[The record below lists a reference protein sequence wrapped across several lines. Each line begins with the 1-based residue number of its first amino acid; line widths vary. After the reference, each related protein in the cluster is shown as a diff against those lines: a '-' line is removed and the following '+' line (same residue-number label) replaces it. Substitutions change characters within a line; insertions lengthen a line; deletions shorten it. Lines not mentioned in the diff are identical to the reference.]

1 MTKHLGLSL
10 LTLTSLVLTTQKATA
25 SVTDSESRYILTD
38 ILLSQ
43 KMKLAPVATDEAT
56 GTVLVKVTES
66 ERLQLAENAHDL
78 KRCGGHELIQ
88 SLPPGASVGQAREFA
103 KSAFKAFSLQ
113 SKNDMA
119 YALKLKTKASAKP
132 SVGLPATPSTPDP
145 RILQAISEVTEANLK
160 DTVNFLSNYS
170 TRNHKSAEA
179 KSAIL
184 AFKTRIE
191 ETLKGATIP
200 YTIDFISH
208 SSTPM
213 NSIRLTFTGT
223 KFPDE
228 VVVAGGHIDS
238 INQSYFGSKL
248 APGSDDNASGSA
260 NILEAARILSHGAQ
274 PARTI
279 EFYWYA
285 GEEGGLLGSAE
296 IAQNAKKAG
305 KKVVG
310 VLQLDM
316 TLFPGDGEFKLG
328 SMTDFTSLE
337 MRDLLNQINRDYL
350 NVTIIEDKCGY
361 GCSDHASWYRNGYPT
376 LMPFEA
382 TMKRMNGNIHTE
394 KDVVSASSSFRHS
407 AMFSKIAV
415 AFLMI
420 LAE

>member
-10 LTLTSLVLTTQKATA
+10 LALTLIPFISSAFISNVAHA
-25 SVTDSESRYILTD
+25 SAINKSSRYILTD
-38 ILLSQ
+38 QILA
-43 KMKLAPVATDEAT
+43 KKLTLEPLATHSGTD
-56 GTVLVKVTES
+56 TVLVSVTEAQR
-66 ERLQLAENAHDL
+66 EDLTHEAHEL
-78 KRCGGHELIQ
+78 NRCGGHELITA
-88 SLPPGASVGQAREFA
+88 LPADAPLGQAREFA
-103 KSAFKAFSLQ
+103 QNAFRNFDAQAQKDLSYKTKSAI
-113 SKNDMA
+113 
-119 YALKLKTKASAKP
+119 
-132 SVGLPATPSTPDP
+132 GLPATPSTPDA
-145 RILQAISEVTEANLK
+145 RIASAIAEVSESNLK
-160 DTVNFLSNYS
+160 DTVDFLSKFP
-170 TRNHKSAEA
+170 TRNHKTADA
-179 KSAIL
+179 KNAIL
-184 AFKTRIE
+184 SFKTRIE
-191 ETLKGATIP
+191 ETLKGSTVP
-200 YTIDFISH
+200 YTIDFITH
-208 SSTPM
+208 TSTPM
-213 NSIRLTFTGT
+213 NSIRLTFKGATN
-223 KFPDE
+223 PNE

-260 NILEAARILSHGAQ
+260 NILEAARIISHG
-274 PARTI
+274 PPTARTI

-296 IAQNAKKAG
+296 IAEAAKKSG

-337 MRDLLNQINRDYL
+337 MRDLLVQINRDYL
-350 NVTIIEDKCGY
+350 NATIIEDKCGY

-382 TMKRMNGNIHTE
+382 TMNRMNGNIHSE

-420 LAE
+420 LGQ